1 MGYAAT
7 GLQGRPVTA
16 HEISEDDTKRSNCF
30 AKKNWENR
38 GCSYRSACRNSE
50 IPGCALNDIGE
61 IIPKNNR
68 ENVKPRCF
76 CHYIRIGTKVVP

>member
-1 MGYAAT
+1 MKLVKMIRNGAIVS
-7 GLQGRPVTA
+7 QR
-16 HEISEDDTKRSNCF
+16 EIGKTEDVRIGVLAGTVK
-30 AKKNWENR
+30 
-38 GCSYRSACRNSE
+38 Y
-50 IPGCALNDIGE
+50 LTVLGE